1 MLLVFDIGNTNT
13 VMGIYK
19 GEELINKWR
28 LTSKKQ
34 ASDEVGFMVLG
45 LLAASG
51 ISKGDIDGAI
61 FGSVVPSLDEMF
73 REGVRK
79 YLGLE
84 CIRVSTKLDTG
95 LEIKM
100 KNPTGLGADR
110 LLNAVA
116 GIEKYGKPLI
126 VVDLGTTI
134 TLDVVSREGAYLGGV
149 IAPGMEIGMESLF
162 SRAAKLPQIEL
173 VAPENYIGGNTVE
186 AIQSGIIYGT
196 AGMVDRMIKGIFKEL
211 GGPCRVVV
219 TGGHAPIIAKY
230 SNRVD
235 TVDQWLTLDGLR
247 ILYERNR
254 LGK

>member
-34 ASDEVGFMVLG
+34 TSDEVGFMVLG

-173 VAPENYIGGNTVE
+173 VAPENYIGNTVE

>member
-34 ASDEVGFMVLG
+34 TSDEVGFMVLG

-162 SRAAKLPQIEL
+162 SRAAKLRPLPRRRHRRARADHREIL
-173 VAPENYIGGNTVE
+173 KPRGYRGPVAD
-186 AIQSGIIYGT
+186 A
-196 AGMVDRMIKGIFKEL
+196 
-211 GGPCRVVV
+211 
-219 TGGHAPIIAKY
+219 
-230 SNRVD
+230 
-235 TVDQWLTLDGLR
+235 
-247 ILYERNR
+247 
-254 LGK
+254 

>member
-34 ASDEVGFMVLG
+34 TSDEVGFMVLG

-186 AIQSGIIYGT
+186 AIQSGISYGT

>member
-34 ASDEVGFMVLG
+34 TSDEVGFMVLG
-45 LLAASG
+45 LLEASG

>member
-34 ASDEVGFMVLG
+34 TSDEVGFMVLG

>member
-34 ASDEVGFMVLG
+34 TSDEVGFMVLG

-211 GGPCRVVV
+211 GGPCRAVV

>member
-34 ASDEVGFMVLG
+34 TSDEVGFMVLG

-84 CIRVSTKLDTG
+84 CIRVSPKLDTG

-149 IAPGMEIGMESLF
+149 IAPGLEIGMESLF

>member
-34 ASDEVGFMVLG
+34 TSDEVGFMVLG

-230 SNRVD
+230 PNRGD

>member
-34 ASDEVGFMVLG
+34 TSDEVGFMVLG

-51 ISKGDIDGAI
+51 ICKGDIDGAI

>member
-1 MLLVFDIGNTNT
+1 MLLVFDNGNTNT

-34 ASDEVGFMVLG
+34 TSDEVGFMVLG

-95 LEIKM
+95 LEI
-100 KNPTGLGADR
+100 
-110 LLNAVA
+110 
-116 GIEKYGKPLI
+116 
-126 VVDLGTTI
+126 
-134 TLDVVSREGAYLGGV
+134 
-149 IAPGMEIGMESLF
+149 
-162 SRAAKLPQIEL
+162 
-173 VAPENYIGGNTVE
+173 
-186 AIQSGIIYGT
+186 
-196 AGMVDRMIKGIFKEL
+196 
-211 GGPCRVVV
+211 
-219 TGGHAPIIAKY
+219 
-230 SNRVD
+230 
-235 TVDQWLTLDGLR
+235 
-247 ILYERNR
+247 
-254 LGK
+254 

>member
-34 ASDEVGFMVLG
+34 TSDEVGFMVLG
-45 LLAASG
+45 LLVASG

>member
-34 ASDEVGFMVLG
+34 TSDEVGFMVLG

-219 TGGHAPIIAKY
+219 TGGHAPIIAKF

>member
-34 ASDEVGFMVLG
+34 TSDEVGFMVLG

-219 TGGHAPIIAKY
+219 TGGHAPLIAKY

>member
-34 ASDEVGFMVLG
+34 TSDEVGFMVLG

-61 FGSVVPSLDEMF
+61 FVVPSLDEMF

>member
-34 ASDEVGFMVLG
+34 TSDEVGFMVLG

-126 VVDLGTTI
+126 VGDLGTTI

>member
-34 ASDEVGFMVLG
+34 TSDEVGFMVLG

-134 TLDVVSREGAYLGGV
+134 TRAVVSREGAYLGGV

>member
-34 ASDEVGFMVLG
+34 TSDEVGFMVLG

-84 CIRVSTKLDTG
+84 CIRDSTKLDTG

-100 KNPTGLGADR
+100 KNPTWLGADR

-149 IAPGMEIGMESLF
+149 IAPGMEIGLESLF

>member
-34 ASDEVGFMVLG
+34 TSDEVGFMVLG

-51 ISKGDIDGAI
+51 IAKGDIDGAI